1 MVVIAGLLVGIS
13 TGCAAWLF
21 IHQRMSRQLVAQRIS
36 DIPRQISFPN
46 NINLRSLLRSNKKKE
61 ITLEDMASDRIAK
74 NLFLAGYHNYRAVQ
88 VFHIIVKLSLAI
100 PCFLIISQ
108 ALQGKLDLKR
118 SMSAL
123 LAGIIIYLYTHLI
136 LKIAR
141 EKRQKLILRSL
152 PQFLD
157 LLVVCVEAGLSFTA
171 ALERILKEM
180 EKVNPLT
187 KELKIMYNEFLGGLS
202 LKQACER
209 LDKRCDVPDLS
220 LLLTSIVQSD
230 QMGASLGN
238 TLRTQATE
246 IRDKYRQRVRTR
258 ALKIPV
264 KILFPMIPIFLAFML
279 INLGIIGFQLNNA
292 IGNNK
297 SPQNTQKIAKTTKE
311 IKNVYH

>member
-1 MVVIAGLLVGIS
+1 MVGENGFLKKLGQEIEALKQRNE
-13 TGCAAWLF
+13 TDAAKAL
-21 IHQRMSRQLVAQRIS
+21 
-36 DIPRQISFPN
+36 
-46 NINLRSLLRSNKKKE
+46 
-61 ITLEDMASDRIAK
+61 AK
-74 NLFLAGYHNYRAVQ
+74 NKG
-88 VFHIIVKLSLAI
+88 S
-100 PCFLIISQ
+100 IISH
-108 ALQGKLDLKR
+108 ALQGQLDLKH

-123 LAGIIIYLYTHLI
+123 LAGVIIYLYTHLI

-180 EKVNPLT
+180 EKENPLT
-187 KELKIMYNEFLGGLS
+187 KEFKVMYNEFLGGLS

-279 INLGIIGFQLNNA
+279 VNLGIIGFQINNA

-297 SPQNTQKIAKTTKE
+297 SPQSTQKISKTTQE